1 MNRDESDHLWA
12 LVRRLQR
19 APEALDDAEAQRA
32 LTVLTASRSDAAY
45 LLLQRVLV
53 LETALAQIRQGRVAE
68 AGAAPAPTPG
78 VSAADRSGSGATWR
92 PSPFL
97 RDAAVI
103 ATGVAGGGALL
114 AALDGLDD
122 AAGDA
127 IDEGLGAVGDLF

>member
-53 LETALAQIRQGRVAE
+53 LEKVRQGRVAE
-68 AGAAPAPTPG
+68 ASAAVAPTPV

-103 ATGVAGGGALL
+103 ATGVVGGGAVL
-114 AALDGLDD
+114 AALDGVGD

-127 IDEGLGAVGDLF
+127 LDEGLGAVGDLF